1 MKIILRENGKKRLRL
16 RLPNAL
22 LFNGLSALFLSKR
35 LKKEGVSL
43 SYKQLRILFR
53 EAKKYASTHPE
64 WKMIEVQE
72 KNEQGTEITIFVS

>member
-43 SYKQLRILFR
+43 SYKQLRILF
-53 EAKKYASTHPE
+53 
-64 WKMIEVQE
+64 
-72 KNEQGTEITIFVS
+72 GTTK

>member
-1 MKIILRENGKKRLRL
+1 MQIILRENGKKRLRL

-53 EAKKYASTHPE
+53 EAKKYASTHPG
-64 WKMIEVQE
+64 WKLIEVQG
-72 KNEQGTEITIFVS
+72 NDEQGAEITIFVS

>member
-1 MKIILRENGKKRLRL
+1 MQIILRENGKKRLRL

-22 LFNGLSALFLSKR
+22 LLNGPSALLLSKR

-53 EAKKYASTHPE
+53 KTRKYASTHPE
-64 WKMIEVQE
+64 WKLIEVQK